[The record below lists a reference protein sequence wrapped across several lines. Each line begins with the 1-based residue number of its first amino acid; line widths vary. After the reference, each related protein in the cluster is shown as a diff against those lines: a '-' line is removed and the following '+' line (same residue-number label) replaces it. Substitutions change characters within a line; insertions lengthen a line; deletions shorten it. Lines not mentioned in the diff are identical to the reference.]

1 MLPFALLTLTACTS
15 DEPAPDTA
23 PDSGPGEVSMPPVT
37 GEGLGA
43 TELPPAADL
52 EAALASTGDVT
63 AGYAGA
69 VTPDAPVAVQAADV
83 AAGSVLLRVAC
94 TSDDGAPVTVGVSAA
109 GAPLTS
115 YQAPC
120 VAVIEGGSTMAD
132 SDPFQVPGGAVD
144 LTVEAPAEAVVAIG
158 FVAAG

>member
-1 MLPFALLTLTACTS
+1 MLPIALLVLTACTAGT
-15 DEPAPDTA
+15 EPDAE
-23 PDSGPGEVSMPPVT
+23 GPGEVSMPPVT

-43 TELPPAADL
+43 TELPPAEDL
-52 EAALASTGDVT
+52 EAVLTSSGDVT
-63 AGYAGA
+63 GGFTGN
-69 VTPDAPVAVQAADV
+69 VTPEAPVTADVPEV

-94 TSDDGAPVTVGVSAA
+94 TSDDGAPVTVSVAAA

-120 VAVIEGGSTMAD
+120 VPVFEGGSTMAD
-132 SDPFQVPGGAVD
+132 SDAFQVPGGALQ

-158 FVAAG
+158 FVPAA